1 MLSSVRQAPLLLG
14 SCLSAVRCLSTS
26 ASALQQAAPQSDTI
40 EVFVNDEPVNIPKG
54 STVLQACDAAGID
67 IPRFCYHH
75 RLSIAGNCRMCLVE
89 VEKSPKPV
97 ASCAMPAGPGMKI
110 KTDTPLVKKAREGV
124 MEFLLI
130 NHPLD
135 CPICDQGGECDLQ
148 DQAMV
153 FGSDRSR
160 FVEVK
165 RTVDDKNLGPLVK
178 TVMTRCIHCTRC
190 VRFSKEVAG
199 VPDMGV
205 TGRGRDS
212 EIGTYVERLL
222 VSELSGNVIDL
233 CPVGA
238 LTSKPA
244 AFTARSWE
252 LKSTESIDVS
262 DALGSNIKVDSR
274 GVEVMRI
281 TPRLNEAVNEEWLSD
296 KGRFQFDALKRQR
309 LDTPMVKG
317 PNGLQQAT
325 WGEALA
331 AIAGAAQGLGA
342 NEFKAIAGK
351 LADAESMIALK
362 DLANRLGSGSTWH
375 EGGFPELDADVRST
389 YVANTTVA
397 GLEAAD
403 VILLIGTNPRVESPV
418 YNARIRKSWLD
429 GAQVGLI
436 GEAVDLTYKYAHLGS
451 DAAAI
456 SKLAAGGAFLETLKK
471 AERPVMVV
479 GPGVL
484 NRPDRAALLKAIHG
498 LAEAAGVVK
507 EGWNGYNV
515 IHDNASRVAALDIGF
530 LPSANAR
537 KHSGPVKVVYL
548 LGADDFSDED
558 VPKDAFVVYQGHHGD
573 KGAARANVVLPG
585 AAYTEKAGTYVNFE
599 GRVQA
604 TRAAVPLVGDAREDW
619 KILRAVSEVL
629 GRPLPYDTR
638 DRLQQRLAQVAPHF
652 ARLQSVEAPV
662 WLNGQYVKAMGAQ
675 AAAAPAGGVLKSPI
689 DNFFMTDAIS
699 RASQTMAKCV
709 QARQQLQSQ

>member
-436 GEAVDLTYKYAHLGS
+436 GEAVDLTYKYTHLGS

-638 DRLQQRLAQVAPHF
+638 DQLQQRLAQVAPHF